1 MCQEEISRLLKKYG
15 DSFDKA
21 FFNIVS
27 SLLGKNQRDCDIL
40 RKIGAPSTDKKLT
53 QIRKHGHIIHDS
65 TLDRWLDR
73 LGASHNEIQ
82 EFKSLAEYFREEKK
96 AKSLSFVEIKE
107 TEKHKTPVSKRGE
120 KDEESPTRLVVDS
133 QAQTQVRVLSYEEIK
148 NHANMVTPVGRLLS
162 FGCVVSNSNLEAFAV
177 SAGLSEEWLSGLIFD
192 QKPDYQW
199 IDSMLS
205 ELEDRMQM
213 SDALR
218 VWILTG
224 KCKTRFELLV
234 SEYRGNIEEF
244 PLEKNA
250 SKVNG
255 NSGY

>member
-133 QAQTQVRVLSYEEIK
+133 HAQAQVRVLSYEEIK
-148 NHANMVTPVGRLLS
+148 TMRTWRHQSVDCYPLVAWLVTPIWRRLLCLLG
-162 FGCVVSNSNLEAFAV
+162 FQR
-177 SAGLSEEWLSGLIFD
+177 SG
-192 QKPDYQW
+192 
-199 IDSMLS
+199 
-205 ELEDRMQM
+205 
-213 SDALR
+213 
-218 VWILTG
+218 
-224 KCKTRFELLV
+224 
-234 SEYRGNIEEF
+234 
-244 PLEKNA
+244 
-250 SKVNG
+250 
-255 NSGY
+255 